1 MSSPHEPD
9 LNHLLKLMFQ
19 AHPWHGVSAYAE
31 GADLVHAF
39 IEIVPSDPVKY
50 ELDKASGHLSVDRPQ
65 RFSSLP
71 PVLYGFVP
79 QTYCG
84 ARVGARCR
92 ERTGRA
98 VTIGDGD
105 PIDVCVLTE
114 KTVSHGNFLA
124 RVEPI
129 GGLRLIDG
137 NQADDKIVAVLTS
150 DLAYG
155 EYHELSQIPKPLLDR
170 LRHYFLTYKRRP
182 GPDPGSSPVSTAMPL
197 STTVPVTIAETYDRA
212 EALAT
217 IEQSVLDYRES
228 FGAPEMRV
236 ELLKRL
242 LSGGT

>member
-1 MSSPHEPD
+1 MSSPREPD
-9 LNHLLKLMFQ
+9 LDQLLKLMFQ
-19 AHPWHGVSAYAE
+19 AHPWHGVSAYAD
-31 GADLVHAF
+31 GAGQVHAF

-50 ELDKASGHLSVDRPQ
+50 ELDKPSGHLSVDRPQ

-84 ARVGARCR
+84 VRVGARCR
-92 ERTGRA
+92 ERTGRE

-105 PIDVCVLTE
+105 PIDICVLTE
-114 KTVSHGNFLA
+114 NTVSHGNFIA

-137 NQADDKIVAVLTS
+137 HQADDKIIAVLTS

-155 EYHELSQIPKPLLDR
+155 DYHELSQCPKPLLDR

-182 GPDPGSSPVSTAMPL
+182 DLGSSPISSAMPL
-197 STTVPVTIAETYDRA
+197 STSMPITIAETYDRA

-217 IEQSVLDYRES
+217 IEQSVLDYRDS

-242 LSGGT
+242 LSGGSA